1 MTRIAFLA
9 CMTTLPGAGERRG
22 DAHEHDLTIAALAP
36 PFAAARLALE
46 VIDWESPIERF
57 DGCAGVLLG
66 TAWNYQDA
74 PSAFVARLEELAA
87 RGIHVFNPP
96 DLVRWNLSKTY
107 LRELA
112 ERDVR
117 TVPTRWLK
125 DVDSDDIAA
134 AMAQWDAEALVIKRQ
149 VGAGALGQILV
160 RHGELPGGG
169 WRFGHAAMVQPYLPA
184 IADEGE
190 LSFVFIDGALSHA
203 LRKRPARGDYRIQSL
218 YGGTEEAHA
227 PSPEEVSTARAV
239 LAALPAPAPLYA
251 RIDMVRADD
260 GALLL
265 MEAELIEPYLYPEQG
280 PQLGSHL
287 AQALAKRLQI

>member
-1 MTRIAFLA
+1 
-9 CMTTLPGAGERRG
+9 
-22 DAHEHDLTIAALAP
+22 
-36 PFAAARLALE
+36 
-46 VIDWESPIERF
+46 
-57 DGCAGVLLG
+57 
-66 TAWNYQDA
+66 
-74 PSAFVARLEELAA
+74 
-87 RGIHVFNPP
+87 
-96 DLVRWNLSKTY
+96 
-107 LRELA
+107 
-112 ERDVR
+112 
-117 TVPTRWLK
+117 
-125 DVDSDDIAA
+125 
-134 AMAQWDAEALVIKRQ
+134 
-149 VGAGALGQILV
+149 
-160 RHGELPGGG
+160 
-169 WRFGHAAMVQPYLPA
+169 MVQPYLPA